1 MPTQSIDLS
10 AVTDTTFNG
19 TAVDAV
25 NLNGSEIWTG
35 VKPWDLLVRI
45 PTPAN
50 RLTPAYNIAINS
62 PNTAP
67 TGSSA
72 TWFFYN
78 VDNGP
83 LIPLPHI
90 YGGVFNISQSIEN
103 GPLQINAAT
112 PFSADATLL
121 TKIVDTQGL
130 TPQANVN
137 ITTRGMTG
145 VSTGFQNNMASVTDA
160 PEGHADTY
168 LASQAALGATT
179 WQTGSKPPSGSSQ
192 TSIYVQ
198 EYYNANYAINLAL
211 LRNIP
216 WGTIGNSVTSG
227 NAQNTLLSTNT
238 TTVAT
243 VGDDGT
249 VTPTVGYRLHDIYA
263 ASAVNSYGDTVPAS
277 WRITFGGWLD
287 ETRYTQNTDQSYTAA
302 NSSSRPLTRAA
313 FVQALD
319 NNSLPTNVAVYE
331 FDFISD
337 TPSFTLTYIGGNNAS
352 TGTGTTYPLQR
363 FDSVTGLQ
371 LSGLFRRGGS

>member
-1 MPTQSIDLS
+1 
-10 AVTDTTFNG
+10 
-19 TAVDAV
+19 
-25 NLNGSEIWTG
+25 
-35 VKPWDLLVRI
+35 LLVRI

-83 LIPLPHI
+83 LIPFP
-90 YGGVFNISQSIEN
+90 YWSGGGFTVTQSIEN
-103 GPLQINAAT
+103 GPLQINIAT
-112 PFSADATLL
+112 PFSADVALL

-145 VSTGFQNNMASVTDA
+145 VSTGFQNNMAA
-160 PEGHADTY
+160 IPAGPEGHADTY

-211 LRNIP
+211 LSNIP

-227 NAQNTLLSTNT
+227 DINNTLLSPIS

-249 VTPTVGYRLHDIYA
+249 VTPTVGYRLHDIYT
-263 ASAVNSYGDTVPAS
+263 ASMVNSYGDTVPES
-277 WRITFGGWLD
+277 WQITFGGWLD
-287 ETRYTQNTDQSYTAA
+287 ETRYIQNTSQSYTTAT
-302 NSSSRPLTRAA
+302 SSSRPLTRAA

-319 NNSLPTNVAVYE
+319 NNSLPTNAVVWE
-331 FDFISD
+331 PDFISD
-337 TPSFTLTYIGGNNAS
+337 TPSLVSTYAGGNDIN
-352 TGTGTTYPLQR
+352 TGTTTTYPLQR